1 VRFVVKEVMGN
12 ILYKDESYAII
23 GACMEVFNDKGHGF
37 LEAVYQECVEIE
49 FGLRG
54 IPFTSQGQLE
64 ISYKGQVLKQ
74 RYVPDFICFNTII
87 VELKAVK
94 DVAADH
100 RAQVFNYLKATELCL
115 ALLVN
120 FGHCGSLE
128 WERIVL

>member
-1 VRFVVKEVMGN
+1 
-12 ILYKDESYAII
+12 
-23 GACMEVFNDKGHGF
+23 MEVFNDKGHGF

-87 VELKAVK
+87 VELKK
-94 DVAADH
+94 
-100 RAQVFNYLKATELCL
+100 QM
-115 ALLVN
+115 
-120 FGHCGSLE
+120 
-128 WERIVL
+128 